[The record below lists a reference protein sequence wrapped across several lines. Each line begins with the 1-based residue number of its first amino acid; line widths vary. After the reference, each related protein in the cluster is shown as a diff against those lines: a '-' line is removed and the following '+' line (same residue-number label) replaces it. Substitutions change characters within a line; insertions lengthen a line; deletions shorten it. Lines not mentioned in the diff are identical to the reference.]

1 MNRRIKKFWA
11 EHKKGGSSH
20 VVMVHVCAP
29 DGGIL
34 HSAVFSDVHVAER
47 WAEQLPDDG
56 DIGACLFIPVI
67 VDVPEYGN
75 VPAKQRH

>member
-1 MNRRIKKFWA
+1 MTPAIRKFWA
-11 EHKKGGSSH
+11 THAKGGPSH
-20 VVMVHVCAP
+20 VVMVHVCTA

-34 HSAVFSDVHVAER
+34 HSAVFSTIDTASR
-47 WAEQLPDDG
+47 WADRLPDDHEG
-56 DIGACLFIPVI
+56 GACLFVPMV